1 MTRTEFMAALRG
13 RLSHLPPEE
22 QDAALRYYEEYFDE
36 AASEEEAA
44 RQLGSPEDIAAR
56 ILGES
61 AQPSADPQ
69 PQTAPPQTAQP
80 QPAPLQKQGHSAWF
94 WVGIVTLCVF
104 ASPVLLGLGAAA
116 LGIAVA
122 VAAVVL
128 ALIVAAVSPFLV
140 MSVAMLATCVV
151 CLYLAAGAAGVFAP
165 GAVLLCGVGLLCG
178 ALGVL
183 SGIFT
188 GYLCCWI
195 GLLFRAIFG
204 GFRRKGA
211 RA

>member
-1 MTRTEFMAALRG
+1 MTRTEFMAVLRG

-22 QDAALRYYEEYFDE
+22 QDAALRYYEEYFYE

-61 AQPSADPQ
+61 AQPTKEPQ
-69 PQTAPPQTAQP
+69 PQSALP
-80 QPAPLQKQGHSAWF
+80 QKQGHSAWF

-104 ASPVLLGLGAAA
+104 ASPVLLGLAAAA
-116 LGIAVA
+116 LGIAVGI
-122 VAAVVL
+122 AAVVL
-128 ALIVAAVSPFLV
+128 ALAVAAVSPFLAL
-140 MSVAMLATCVV
+140 SVAMLATCVL

-165 GAVLLCGVGLLCG
+165 GAVLLCGIGLLCG
-178 ALGVL
+178 AVGVL

-188 GYLCCWI
+188 GYLCYWI
-195 GLLFRAIFG
+195 GLLFKAIFG

>member
-1 MTRTEFMAALRG
+1 MTRIEFMAALRG

-61 AQPSADPQ
+61 AQPQPSQ
-69 PQTAPPQTAQP
+69 PQSVPP
-80 QPAPLQKQGHSAWF
+80 QKQGHSAWF

-104 ASPVLLGLGAAA
+104 ASPVLLGLAA
-116 LGIAVA
+116 
-122 VAAVVL
+122 
-128 ALIVAAVSPFLV
+128 AAVSPFLAL
-140 MSVAMLATCVV
+140 SVAMLATCVL

-165 GAVLLCGVGLLCG
+165 GAVLLCGIGLLCG
-178 ALGVL
+178 AVGVL

-188 GYLCCWI
+188 GYLCYWI
-195 GLLFRAIFG
+195 GLLFKAIFG

>member
-61 AQPSADPQ
+61 AQPQ
-69 PQTAPPQTAQP
+69 PSQPLSVPP
-80 QPAPLQKQGHSAWF
+80 QKQGHSAWF

-104 ASPVLLGLGAAA
+104 ASPVLLGLAAA
-116 LGIAVA
+116 VLGIAVGI
-122 VAAVVL
+122 AAVVL
-128 ALIVAAVSPFLV
+128 ALVVAAVSPFLAL
-140 MSVAMLATCVV
+140 SVAMLATCVL

-165 GAVLLCGVGLLCG
+165 GAVLLCGIGLLCG
-178 ALGVL
+178 AVGVL

-188 GYLCCWI
+188 GYLCYWI
-195 GLLFRAIFG
+195 GLLFKAIFG